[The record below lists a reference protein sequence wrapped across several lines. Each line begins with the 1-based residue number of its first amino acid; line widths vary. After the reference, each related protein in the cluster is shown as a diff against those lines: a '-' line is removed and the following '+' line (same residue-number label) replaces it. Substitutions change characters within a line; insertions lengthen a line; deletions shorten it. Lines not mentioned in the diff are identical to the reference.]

1 MYNRAEEN
9 SAKLEAT
16 LNLQEQW
23 MERGDQLLYA
33 MLPRQVAQVLRG
45 GQHPL
50 DTCQVLFEGGGGAA
64 SPRHAGVSHHIS

>member
-1 MYNRAEEN
+1 
-9 SAKLEAT
+9 
-16 LNLQEQW
+16 

-50 DTCQVLFEGGGGAA
+50 DTCQVLFEGGGGGQLPPGTLVFRITYHDATY
-64 SPRHAGVSHHIS
+64 SMIDVRVQNVMII